1 MKIGDSQFQIIQDR
15 PYDDL
20 KVSAN
25 IIRINHARLNIFTK
39 WLRYN
44 QFFEIITDA
53 IKSNIVPNSTYQIIR
68 KQYIRYIC
76 VY

>member
-1 MKIGDSQFQIIQDR
+1 MKIGNSQFQIIQDR
-15 PYDDL
+15 SKEDL

-25 IIRINHARLNIFTK
+25 IIRINHAKFNIFTK

-44 QFFEIITDA
+44 QFFEKITDA
-53 IKSNIVPNSTYQIIR
+53 IKSNIAPNSTHQIIR

-76 VY
+76 V

>member
-15 PYDDL
+15 SNGDL
-20 KVSAN
+20 KVFAN
-25 IIRINHARLNIFTK
+25 MIRINQSRFNIFTK

-44 QFFEIITDA
+44 QFFKKKSDA
-53 IKSNIVPNSTYQIIR
+53 IKSNIVPNSTHQIIR

-76 VY
+76 V

>member
-15 PYDDL
+15 SNDDL

-25 IIRINHARLNIFTK
+25 ITRINQSRFDILIN

-44 QFFEIITDA
+44 QFFEI
-53 IKSNIVPNSTYQIIR
+53 
-68 KQYIRYIC
+68 
-76 VY
+76 

>member
-15 PYDDL
+15 SNDDL

-25 IIRINHARLNIFTK
+25 IIRINHARFNIFTK

-53 IKSNIVPNSTYQIIR
+53 IKSNIVPNSTHQIIR

>member
-15 PYDDL
+15 SNDDL

-25 IIRINHARLNIFTK
+25 IIRINQSRFNIFTK

-44 QFFEIITDA
+44 QFFEIFTDA
-53 IKSNIVPNSTYQIIR
+53 NKSNIAPNSTNQIIR

-76 VY
+76 V

>member
-1 MKIGDSQFQIIQDR
+1 MINGDSQFQIIQDR
-15 PYDDL
+15 SNDDL

-25 IIRINHARLNIFTK
+25 ITRINQSRFDILIN

-53 IKSNIVPNSTYQIIR
+53 IKSNIVPNSTHQIIR

-76 VY
+76 V

>member
-15 PYDDL
+15 SNDDL

-25 IIRINHARLNIFTK
+25 IIRINQSRFNIFTK

-53 IKSNIVPNSTYQIIR
+53 IKSNISPNSTHQIIR

-76 VY
+76 I

>member
-1 MKIGDSQFQIIQDR
+1 MKNGDSQFQIIQDR
-15 PYDDL
+15 SYDDL

-25 IIRINHARLNIFTK
+25 ITRINQSRFDIFTN

-53 IKSNIVPNSTYQIIR
+53 IKSNIVPNSTHQIIR

-76 VY
+76 V